1 VNHDEFVDHDAAYV
15 LGALSPADRRAFEE
29 HLASCRACARE
40 VRQIAGMPGLLA
52 SVPRHLAEAELDGPE
67 PVPETLLPRLVREV
81 RRRRAR
87 RSWTVGAAAAVA
99 AGALTLGGV
108 GIAGGLAGAGVGT
121 AQGPV
126 VSPPPSANSPSATP
140 SSSTSRPP
148 SPPGDGT
155 GTRPV
160 AMQQLGQDRLHAT
173 IAFTSKAWGTSV
185 DLTCAYESARGYAPG
200 SPPAYELVVRQA
212 DGTTQQVATWRAVP
226 GQEMS
231 LHGASSW
238 NRADIATVE
247 VRTTTGRPVLR
258 LAS

>member
-1 VNHDEFVDHDAAYV
+1 MNHDEVREYDAAYV
-15 LGALSPADRRAFEE
+15 LGALSPAERRAFEE
-29 HLASCRACARE
+29 HLATCRECARA

-52 SVPRHLAEAELDGPE
+52 SVPRDLAEGELGWPG

-81 RRRRAR
+81 RRRRTR
-87 RSWTVGAAAAVA
+87 RSWTIGAAAAVA

-108 GIAGGLAGAGVGT
+108 GLAGGLGQEGGGVGT
-121 AQGPV
+121 AEGPA
-126 VSPPPSANSPSATP
+126 VSSPAPSGAT
-140 SSSTSRPP
+140 TA
-148 SPPGDGT
+148 PGDGT

-173 IAFTSKAWGTSV
+173 VTFTRKAWGTSV
-185 DLTCAYESARGYAPG
+185 DLTCAYESGRGYTAG
-200 SPPAYELVVRQA
+200 APPAYELVVQQA

-226 GQEMS
+226 GREMS
-231 LHGASSW
+231 LQGASSW

-247 VRTTTGRPVLR
+247 VRTATGRPVLR